1 MDRVVIV
8 FFTWRELFYRG
19 LSIQAGDYKMF
30 YFFTLHLEK
39 KEKNNRKS
47 FYFIFFFLFFFKQRL
62 G

>member
-47 FYFIFFFLFFFKQRL
+47 FYFIFFFFVFF
-62 G
+62 